1 MSSVEIV
8 LIAGIGV
15 LLLLGVVL
23 LLRLRALATPPD
35 TVGADHKLIEIQTQ
49 LDLAARQADG
59 REKAIRDEFHGN
71 REEIT
76 KAIKELSDT
85 LRKFGQHQTEQQEQ
99 FRNKL
104 DDKMKELRVENSQ
117 KLDEMR
123 KTVDEKLQT
132 TLEKRLSESFKTVS
146 ERLEA
151 VHKGLG
157 DMQTLATGVGDLKR
171 VLTNVKSR
179 GTFGEVQLS
188 LLIDDVLTPSQYVA
202 NYDCGKAGGQLRV
215 EFGIRMPGTEDAV
228 FLPVDAK
235 FPTEDYERLLVS
247 VEAGDVEGIALAQK
261 ALATQ
266 VKGFAKDMAQKY
278 INPPHT
284 TPSAILFLPTEGLY
298 AEMLRLPGF
307 VEGVQRELNVTV
319 TGPTNFQ
326 VLLTTFRMGF
336 QQMAMQEHA
345 SEVWKVLGAVK
356 REFTRYGEQISAMGK
371 NVHAME
377 KHVEKLTTR
386 KNVMLRALKSV
397 DEVSEGDA
405 QVFLPIDAS
414 NNLGEDDGTDGNTDQ

>member
-1 MSSVEIV
+1 MSFVEII
-8 LIAGIGV
+8 LLTGIAV
-15 LLLLGVVL
+15 LLLLGGIL
-23 LLRLRALATPPD
+23 LWRLRALTAPD
-35 TVGADHKLIEIQTQ
+35 HGGDADRKLIEIQTQ
-49 LDLAARQADG
+49 LDLAARQADA
-59 REKAIRDEFHGN
+59 RENAIREEFHGN
-71 REEIT
+71 RKEIT
-76 KAIKELSDT
+76 KAINELSDT
-85 LRKFGQHQTEQQEQ
+85 MRKFGQHQTEQQEQ

-123 KTVDEKLQT
+123 KTVDEKLQS

-157 DMQTLATGVGDLKR
+157 DMQALATGVGDLKR

-179 GTFGEVQLS
+179 GTFGEVQLE
-188 LLIDDVLTPSQYVA
+188 LLIEDVLTPNQYVA
-202 NYDCGKAGGQLRV
+202 NYDCGRKGVHV
-215 EFGIRMPGTEDAV
+215 EFGIRMPGSEDAV

-235 FPTEDYERLLVS
+235 FPTEDYERLLS
-247 VEAGDVEGIALAQK
+247 AAEAGDTDGVALAQK
-261 ALATQ
+261 TLATR
-266 VKGFAKDMAQKY
+266 VKGFAKEVAQKY
-278 INPPHT
+278 VNPPHT

-307 VEGVQRELNVTV
+307 VEDIQRELSVTI

-356 REFTRYGEQISAMGK
+356 REFNRYGDHLTAMSK

-377 KHVEKLTTR
+377 KHVEKLATR
-386 KNVMLRALKSV
+386 KNVMLRALKGV
-397 DEVSEGDA
+397 DEVSASDA
-405 QVFLPIDAS
+405 QVFLPDSDSDGSAS
-414 NNLGEDDGTDGNTDQ
+414 GDGEDEVD

>member
-1 MSSVEIV
+1 MSFVEII
-8 LIAGIGV
+8 LLAGI
-15 LLLLGVVL
+15 VVL
-23 LLRLRALATPPD
+23 LVLGGILLWRLHALTASD
-35 TVGADHKLIEIQTQ
+35 NNAGADRKLIEIQTQ
-49 LDLAARQADG
+49 LDLAARQADT
-59 REKAIRDEFHGN
+59 REKAIREEFHGN

-76 KAIKELSDT
+76 KAINELSDT
-85 LRKFGQHQTEQQEQ
+85 MRKFGQHQTDQQEQ

-104 DDKMKELRVENSQ
+104 DDKMKELRTENSQ

-157 DMQTLATGVGDLKR
+157 DMQALATGVGDLKR

-179 GTFGEVQLS
+179 GTFGEVQLE
-188 LLIDDVLTPSQYVA
+188 LLIEDVLTPNQYVA
-202 NYDCGKAGGQLRV
+202 NYDCGRKGVHV
-215 EFGIRMPGTEDAV
+215 EFGIRMPSSEDEV

-235 FPTEDYERLLVS
+235 FPTEDYERLLTA
-247 VEAGDVEGIALAQK
+247 VEAGDTDGIASAQK
-261 ALATQ
+261 TLATR
-266 VKGFAKDMAQKY
+266 VKGFAKEVAQKY

-307 VEGVQRELNVTV
+307 VEDVQRELNVTI

-356 REFTRYGEQISAMGK
+356 REFNRYGDHLTAMSK

-377 KHVEKLTTR
+377 KHVEKLATR
-386 KNVMLRALKSV
+386 KNVMLRALKGV
-397 DEVSEGDA
+397 DEVSASDA
-405 QVFLPIDAS
+405 QVFLPESAS
-414 NNLGEDDGTDGNTDQ
+414 DGSASADGEDEAD